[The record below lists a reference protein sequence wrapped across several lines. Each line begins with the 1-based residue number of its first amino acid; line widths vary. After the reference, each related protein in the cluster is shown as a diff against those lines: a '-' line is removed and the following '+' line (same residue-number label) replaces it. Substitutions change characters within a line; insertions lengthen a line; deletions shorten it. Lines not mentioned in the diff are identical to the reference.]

1 VISDTNSVVD
11 VSEGI
16 SLRILAIDDERA
28 IQAYWQR
35 LLPRFGH
42 QAVIAANG
50 TEGLKLARS
59 RHFDLVI
66 TDLSMPGLQGQQVL
80 ETIRAESPD
89 VDVIVAT
96 GNGTL
101 ESAVHAL
108 RAGAHDFLVKPFAID
123 DVRRILDR
131 QVEKRR
137 LGVENR
143 ELRQANERL
152 RELSLLKEKF
162 LAITSHELKTPVT
175 ILSAVTDLLADDGEG
190 LSPKER
196 REMVGKLVE
205 VSRTLRD
212 LVDEMHGLSEARQGG
227 AVLHTAPADLA
238 ALLAE
243 VASEM
248 GPVAAARQVVLSV
261 APVER
266 PWQAYPCDVVKL
278 RQAVKALVRNGI
290 QYTEDGGSVTLR
302 LDSWQ
307 AGGAPELGPMIL
319 VADTGIGINAHQK
332 RLVFDTFYE
341 TADTDHHHTSASAFQ
356 GGGLGIG
363 LSIVLEVIT
372 AHGGRI
378 DLDSEPG
385 KGTTVYLKLPPPG
398 AVAG

>member
-1 VISDTNSVVD
+1 M
-11 VSEGI
+11 SEGV

-28 IQAYWQR
+28 IQSYWQR
-35 LLPRFGH
+35 LLPKFGH

-59 RHFDLVI
+59 QHFDLVI

-80 ETIRAESPD
+80 ETIREESPG

-101 ESAVHAL
+101 ESAVYAL
-108 RAGAHDFLVKPFAID
+108 RAGAHDFLVKPFAVD

-175 ILSAVTDLLADDGEG
+175 ILSAITDLLASDCEGMSADD
-190 LSPKER
+190 R
-196 REMVGKLVE
+196 REMVAKLAE
-205 VSRTLRD
+205 VSRSLRD
-212 LVDEMHGLSEARQGG
+212 IVDGMHSLSEARQGG
-227 AVLHTAPADLA
+227 TVLHTAPTDLD
-238 ALLAE
+238 ALLEEVVGEMRPLAE
-243 VASEM
+243 TRGVT
-248 GPVAAARQVVLSV
+248 LSV

-266 PWQAYPCDVVKL
+266 PWEGYPCDAAKL
-278 RQAVKALVRNGI
+278 RQAVRALVRNGI
-290 QYTEDGGSVTLR
+290 QYTEDGGSVTLH
-302 LDSWQ
+302 LDAWQ
-307 AGGAPELGPMIL
+307 ADGAPELGPMIL
-319 VADTGIGINAHQK
+319 VADTGVGIGADQK

-372 AHGGRI
+372 AHGGRV
-378 DLDSEPG
+378 DLESEPG
-385 KGTTVYLKLPPPG
+385 AGTTVYLKLPPPG
-398 AVAG
+398 SIAG

>member
-1 VISDTNSVVD
+1 VSD
-11 VSEGI
+11 GI

-28 IQAYWQR
+28 IQSYWQR
-35 LLPRFGH
+35 LLPKFGH

-59 RHFDLVI
+59 QHFDLVI

-108 RAGAHDFLVKPFAID
+108 RAGAHDFLVKPFTVD

-152 RELSLLKEKF
+152 RELSVLKEKF

-175 ILSAVTDLLADDGEG
+175 ILSAITDLLASDCEG
-190 LSPKER
+190 MSREER
-196 REMVGKLVE
+196 REMVEKLAE
-205 VSRTLRD
+205 VSRSLREI
-212 LVDEMHGLSEARQGG
+212 VEGMHDLSEARQGG
-227 AVLHTAPADLA
+227 TILHTAPTDLYG
-238 ALLAE
+238 LLEE
-243 VASEM
+243 VVGEM
-248 GPVAAARQVVLSV
+248 RTLTEARQVALSV
-261 APVER
+261 APAEHR
-266 PWQAYPCDVVKL
+266 WEGYPCDAAKL
-278 RQAVKALVRNGI
+278 RQAVRALVRNGI
-290 QYTEDGGSVTLR
+290 QYTEDGGSVTLH
-302 LDSWQ
+302 LDAWQ

-319 VADTGIGINAHQK
+319 VADTGIGIGAEQK

-341 TADTDHHHTSASAFQ
+341 TADTDHHHTSASAFL

-363 LSIVLEVIT
+363 LSIVLEVVT
-372 AHGGRI
+372 AHGGRV
-378 DLDSEPG
+378 DLESEPG
-385 KGTTVYLKLPPPG
+385 AGTTVFLKLPPPS